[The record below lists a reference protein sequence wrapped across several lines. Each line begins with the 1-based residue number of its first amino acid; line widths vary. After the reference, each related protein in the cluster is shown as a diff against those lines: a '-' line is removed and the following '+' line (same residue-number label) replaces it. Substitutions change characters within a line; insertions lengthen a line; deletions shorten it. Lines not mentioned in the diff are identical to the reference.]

1 MNLSSYGNIDL
12 GLLFLGRRLL
22 FSLLTTL
29 AIMNSNLVDLLTSK
43 KTCPAISQRAFL
55 SPAPPTPL
63 PSPRYIHTPLRFLP
77 IPLGSLSVQVLMTFP
92 NGNSSGI
99 NSLKYSSFLLFYLHL
114 YFPHFNLLRWKYFLS
129 SEIPCLCCLI

>member
-1 MNLSSYGNIDL
+1 M
-12 GLLFLGRRLL
+12 
-22 FSLLTTL
+22 T
-29 AIMNSNLVDLLTSK
+29 SNLVDLLTSN

-55 SPAPPTPL
+55 SPSPHSPL
-63 PSPRYIHTPLRFLP
+63 PLLHTHTSE
-77 IPLGSLSVQVLMTFP
+77 ISTYTSWMSLSVQVLMTFP

-129 SEIPCLCCLI
+129 SEIPCLCCLIEWYLQLPSLGVPVSSLHVLSAKSRQRIC